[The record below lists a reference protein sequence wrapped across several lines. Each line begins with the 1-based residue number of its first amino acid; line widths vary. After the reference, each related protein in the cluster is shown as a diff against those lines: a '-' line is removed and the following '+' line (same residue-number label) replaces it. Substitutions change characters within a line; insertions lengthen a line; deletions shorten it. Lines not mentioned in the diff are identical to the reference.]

1 MRIRGRGIEVDG
13 ERMPWFYDLEESAGD
28 LKGQLRVEGW
38 EPSAAMNSWYER
50 SKGKKIRVLVPGIG
64 RAILSPNGIF
74 IHESGH
80 HNETEVKVRG
90 SLQTA

>member
-38 EPSAAMNSWYER
+38 EPSAVMNSWYEKSR
-50 SKGKKIRVLVPGIG
+50 GKKIGIMIPGIG
-64 RAILSPNGIF
+64 WILLTPTGIF

-80 HNETEVKVRG
+80 HNETEVNVKG
-90 SLQTA
+90 SLRTA